1 MAIEFFTGFEGC
13 NSTEDVLTLLDVT
26 GGSVR
31 YQSTGGYDDG
41 KNVGTSNTAGFIGK
55 NVTPAKT
62 VCTGW
67 HVRSLG
73 TSSYS
78 TSTRLNIAYFV
89 GPEIRIVNDP
99 EQVEV
104 WVAGVLVGSEAP
116 AIDSALHHIEVKL
129 FSDAAAGTAQI
140 KLDGTLILDLSGIN
154 TGGDDVTQVCLGQS
168 NVNNRDIYWDNWFI
182 ADDFQG
188 ELVSHLLIP
197 ATDAAV
203 QFTPSEGTDN
213 YPLLP
218 TNDGDAS
225 YVQSSTVDHQDLY
238 GYSELPAG
246 LIPRAATLVTV
257 PRKEGTGE
265 RTFQARAKQDLTE
278 YAVGEDRTL
287 TVDYP
292 AALGQGLFKTF
303 GAALDGTPWNRDNL
317 NAVQWGFKVTG

>member
-13 NSTEDVLTLLDVT
+13 SSDGDVLALLDVA
-26 GGSVR
+26 SNVR
-31 YQSTGGYDDG
+31 YQSTGGYDNG
-41 KNVGTSNTAGFIGK
+41 KNAGTGSTAGFIGK

-67 HVRSLG
+67 HVRNLG
-73 TSSYS
+73 TWSYN
-78 TSTRLNIAYFV
+78 TSTQFNIAHFV
-89 GPEIRIVNDP
+89 GPEVRIVNDP

-104 WVAGVLVGSEAP
+104 WVAGVLVGSVAP
-116 AIDSALHHIEVKL
+116 PIDSALHHIEVKL
-129 FSDAAAGTAQI
+129 FSDAAAGTVQI

-154 TGGDDVTQVCLGQS
+154 TGGDDVTQVRLGQAS
-168 NVNNRDIYWDNWFI
+168 GSSTNIYWDNWFI
-182 ADDFQG
+182 ADDWQG

-218 TNDGDAS
+218 TNDGDDS

-238 GYSELPAG
+238 GYSELPTG
-246 LIPRAATLVTV
+246 KVPLAATLVTV
-257 PRKEGTGE
+257 PRKEGAGE
-265 RTFQARAKQDLTE
+265 RTLQARAKQDLTE

-292 AALGQGLFKTF
+292 AALGHGLFKTF
-303 GAALDGTPWNRDNL
+303 GAAPDGTPWTRDKL
-317 NAVQWGFKVTG
+317 HAVQWGFKVTG